1 MFYIVG
7 TWFISSIP
15 IARSMQKS
23 TVAFWV
29 TVLLFWFIDPTY
41 RTGR

>member
-1 MFYIVG
+1 MFYSVR

-15 IARSMQKS
+15 IARSIQKS

-29 TVLLFWFIDPTY
+29 MVLLFCFIDPTCH
-41 RTGR
+41 TGR